1 MNNLLLIAQLLPIL
15 IQTIKAVEA
24 AIPESGQGQT
34 KLQMVRDILE
44 LVDESIPALW
54 PILEKIIGVIVA
66 GFNAAGL
73 FKKAKAAP

>member
-1 MNNLLLIAQLLPIL
+1 MKNLLLIAQLLPIL

-44 LVDESIPALW
+44 LVDDTIPAIW
-54 PILEKIIGVIVA
+54 PMLEKVIGVIVA
-66 GFNAAGL
+66 SFNAAGL
-73 FKKAKAAP
+73 FKKAKASP